1 MSRKVS
7 VIMPVKNGSNYME
20 QAILS
25 IKNQNVDTEI
35 IVIDDGSCDNTFQ
48 IAKDLGCTVLQHEK
62 SRGQVVAK
70 NTGLKYATG
79 DFIMFCDHDDILNDN
94 AIITMLNEFEKDADI
109 YVVNA
114 KIQDFISPDAK
125 NQNQTIKPAP
135 YYGCLAGSMLIKRNV
150 FDKIGLFDE
159 SVQAG
164 EIIAL
169 MNKFKD
175 FNITVKKIDFV
186 SSNRRIHDSNYGKMY
201 KKNEFKDYTNLLRTK
216 LLSNKTI

>member
-1 MSRKVS
+1 MLNKKIS

-35 IVIDDGSCDNTFQ
+35 IVIDDGSSDNTYE
-48 IAKDLGCTVLQHEK
+48 IAKNLGCTVLQHEK

-94 AIITMLNEFEKDADI
+94 AIITMLKEFEKDPNID
-109 YVVNA
+109 VVNA

-135 YYGCLAGSMLIKRNV
+135 YYGCLAGSMLIKRKV

-175 FNITVKKIDFV
+175 FNITIQKVDFV
-186 SSNRRIHDSNYGKMY
+186 SSNRRIHDTNYGKTNQ
-201 KKNEFKDYTNLLRTK
+201 KNEFKDYASLLRARMRK
-216 LLSNKTI
+216 

>member
-1 MSRKVS
+1 MLNKKIS

-35 IVIDDGSCDNTFQ
+35 IVIDDGSSDNTYE
-48 IAKDLGCTVLQHEK
+48 IAKNLGCTVLQHEK

-70 NTGLKYATG
+70 NTGLKYAKG

-94 AIITMLNEFEKDADI
+94 AIITMLKEFEKDPNID
-109 YVVNA
+109 VVNA

-135 YYGCLAGSMLIKRNV
+135 YYGCLAGSMLIKRKV

-175 FNITVKKIDFV
+175 FNITIQKVDFV
-186 SSNRRIHDSNYGKMY
+186 SSNRRIHDTNYGKTNQ
-201 KKNEFKDYTNLLRTK
+201 KNEFKDYASLLRARMRK
-216 LLSNKTI
+216 